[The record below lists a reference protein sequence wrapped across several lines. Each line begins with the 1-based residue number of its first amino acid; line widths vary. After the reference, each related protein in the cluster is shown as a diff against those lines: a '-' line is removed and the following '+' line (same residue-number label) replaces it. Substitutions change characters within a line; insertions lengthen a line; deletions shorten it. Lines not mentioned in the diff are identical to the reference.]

1 MGDVDTS
8 LSQFTKDIF
17 MTGLGLFNMAWD
29 FTVELVGFTG
39 TFVKNIQR
47 SFEPNVFVFFKDSYY
62 AYRLA
67 DLQLNAPGSAEVEW
81 YYDAER
87 KLFFQ
92 PPAGPGSTRHFPY
105 LSAEIKYNDLSLYD
119 ISEFIESMHWSGEEA
134 PSADHILGVWMMQK
148 GIVLSKRHLSLSVI
162 NEEGDTV
169 SVALRSG
176 V

>member
-8 LSQFTKDIF
+8 ISQFTKDIF
-17 MTGLGLFNMAWD
+17 MTGLGLFNLAWD
-29 FTVELVGFTG
+29 FTVELAGFTG
-39 TFVKNIQR
+39 TLLKNIHR
-47 SFEPNVFVFFKDSYY
+47 SFEPSIFVFFTDSYY

-92 PPAGPGSTRHFPY
+92 PNGEIHGAKHFPY

-119 ISEFIESMHWSGEEA
+119 ISEFIEPMHWCGQEA
-134 PSADHILGVWMMQK
+134 PSADHILAVWMMQK

-169 SVALRSG
+169 LVPLRSG